1 MKISNLFNRMIE
13 VTFIKKHTK
22 LRRGLEEHSENF
34 NKEIENV
41 KQILYV
47 IYMNTHTHTHTH
59 THPS

>member
-1 MKISNLFNRMIE
+1 METSNLFNRMIE

-22 LRRGLEEHSENF
+22 LRRGLEEHSENL

-47 IYMNTHTHTHTH
+47 IYINIYTHTQT
-59 THPS
+59 SW

>member
-1 MKISNLFNRMIE
+1 METSNLFNRMIE

-22 LRRGLEEHSENF
+22 LRRGLEEHSENL

-47 IYMNTHTHTHTH
+47 IYINIHTNTQT
-59 THPS
+59 SW

>member
-1 MKISNLFNRMIE
+1 METSNLLNRMIE

-22 LRRGLEEHSENF
+22 LRRGLEEHSENL

-47 IYMNTHTHTHTH
+47 IYINIYTHTQT
-59 THPS
+59 SW

>member
-1 MKISNLFNRMIE
+1 MIE